1 MLVPEGTDKIPVYD
15 KSVRSMVFESG
26 GEGSRTCF
34 LAEILKIKKYDY
46 SIPRQYGCTSVPGT
60 PKCPKRNKV
69 KGRAVPLEVLVFY
82 AQNQMFGVEH
92 QHEHI
97 VVSKR
102 SRSMI
107 ETLAYPARF
116 PYMQAT
122 QARYVWANARACQCV
137 RKVASSSR

>member
-1 MLVPEGTDKIPVYD
+1 
-15 KSVRSMVFESG
+15 MVFESG
-26 GEGSRTCF
+26 GEMSREKKSCKNTKKKKVQV
-34 LAEILKIKKYDY
+34 LNTAEVRLYVGTWHSQVPDEKQCE
-46 SIPRQYGCTSVPGT
+46 RQSTS
-60 PKCPKRNKV
+60 R
-69 KGRAVPLEVLVFY
+69 FY

-102 SRSMI
+102 SRSII
-107 ETLAYPARF
+107 ETLACPARF

-137 RKVASSSR
+137 RKVASSFR